1 MSNDRTPL
9 QLTIR
14 DVGRMRYGEALELQ
28 YRLVDERLAETID
41 DTLII
46 VEHPPVIT
54 MGRKAEDTDILAPRE
69 ALESAGVEIHR
80 ITRGGEATYHGPGQI
95 VGYAI
100 INLYNHQRKLR
111 LFVERME
118 EVFIRLLD
126 RYYSIAA
133 GRDDEHRGVWVG
145 DRKITA
151 IGIAVSRAVTMH
163 GFAFNVAPDLSHFD
177 WIIPCGIRDRGVT
190 SLERELGTRPD
201 WETVKRQVIESFC
214 EVYGYEPVAYRT
226 GSDTDDGSVA
236 GSTTGS
242 R

>member
-1 MSNDRTPL
+1 MTDGTGTLPL
-9 QLTIR
+9 TVR
-14 DVGRMRYGEALELQ
+14 DVGRMAYDEALDLQ
-28 YRLVDERLAETID
+28 YRLVEQRRDERIG
-41 DTLII
+41 DTLIL

-54 MGRKAEDTDILAPRE
+54 MGRKAEDSDIIAPLPV
-69 ALESAGVEIHR
+69 LEKAGVTIHR

-126 RYYSIAA
+126 RYYGIAA

-151 IGIAVSRAVTMH
+151 IGIAVTRAITMH

-177 WIIPCGIRDRGVT
+177 WIVPCGIRDKGVT
-190 SLERELGTRPD
+190 SLGRELGEQPD
-201 WETVKRQVIESFC
+201 METVKAQVVESFC
-214 EVYGYEPVAYRT
+214 EVYGYELVSDPGSRT
-226 GSDTDDGSVA
+226 GSS
-236 GSTTGS
+236 SGS

>member
-1 MSNDRTPL
+1 MDGDTDAL
-9 QLTIR
+9 KLTVR
-14 DVGRMRYGEALELQ
+14 DVGRMAYDEALALQ
-28 YRLVDERLAETID
+28 YRLVEERREERVG
-41 DTLII
+41 DTLVL

-54 MGRKAEDTDILAPRE
+54 MGRKAGDADILAPLPV
-69 ALESAGVEIHR
+69 LEEAGVTIHR

-118 EVFIRLLD
+118 ELFIRLLD
-126 RYYSIAA
+126 RHYRIAA

-151 IGIAVSRAVTMH
+151 IGIAVTRAITMH

-177 WIIPCGIRDRGVT
+177 WIVPCGIRDKGVT
-190 SLERELGTRPD
+190 SLERELGRRPD
-201 WETVKRQVIESFC
+201 METVKSQVVESFC
-214 EVYGYEPVAYRT
+214 DVYGYEVVSGPGTRS
-226 GSDTDDGSVA
+226 GSS
-236 GSTTGS
+236 SGS

>member
-1 MSNDRTPL
+1 MGDSTGTL
-9 QLTIR
+9 ALTVR
-14 DVGRMRYGEALELQ
+14 DVGRMAYDEALDLQ
-28 YRLVDERLAETID
+28 YRLVDERREERIG
-41 DTLII
+41 DTLIL

-54 MGRKAEDTDILAPRE
+54 MGRKAENSDILAPLPV
-69 ALESAGVEIHR
+69 LEKAGATIHR

-126 RYYSIAA
+126 RHYGIAA

-151 IGIAVSRAVTMH
+151 IGIAVTRAITMH

-190 SLERELGTRPD
+190 SLERELGREPD
-201 WETVKRQVIESFC
+201 MERVKAEVVESFC
-214 EVYGYEPVAYRT
+214 DVYGYEVVSGPDTLT
-226 GSDTDDGSVA
+226 GSS
-236 GSTTGS
+236 SGS

>member
-1 MSNDRTPL
+1 MSS
-9 QLTIR
+9 LTLTVR
-14 DVGRMRYGEALELQ
+14 DVGRMAYAEALDLQ
-28 YRLVDERLAETID
+28 YQLVEDRREERIQ
-41 DTLII
+41 DTLIL

-54 MGRKAEDTDILAPRE
+54 MGRKAEESDILVPRQVLQE
-69 ALESAGVEIHR
+69 AGAEVHR

-126 RYYSIAA
+126 RYYGIAA

-145 DRKITA
+145 EDKITA
-151 IGIAVSRAVTMH
+151 IGIAVTRAITMH
-163 GFAFNVAPDLSHFD
+163 GFAFNVKPDLSHFN

-190 SLERELGTRPD
+190 SLERELGRAPD
-201 WETVKRQVIESFC
+201 LENVKEQVVESFC
-214 EVYGYEPVAYRT
+214 AVYGYEPEPFT
-226 GSDTDDGSVA
+226 GTTA
-236 GSTTGS
+236 GPTTGA

>member
-1 MSNDRTPL
+1 ME
-9 QLTIR
+9 LTVR
-14 DVGRMRYGEALELQ
+14 DVGRMGYGEALELQ
-28 YRLVDERLAETID
+28 LRLVEQRREETIG
-41 DTLII
+41 DTLIL

-54 MGRKAEDTDILAPRE
+54 MGRKATDADILVPVAQ
-69 ALESAGVEIHR
+69 LESAGVEIHR

-118 EVFIRLLD
+118 EVFIRLLE
-126 RYYSIAA
+126 RHYAIAA

-145 DRKITA
+145 DEKITA
-151 IGIAVSRAVTMH
+151 IGIAVTHAITMH

-177 WIIPCGIRDRGVT
+177 WIVPCGIRDKGVT
-190 SLERELGTRPD
+190 SLEKLLGEKPEMDR
-201 WETVKRQVIESFC
+201 VKERVVKSFC
-214 EVYGYEPVAYRT
+214 AVYGYEL
-226 GSDTDDGSVA
+226 A
-236 GSTTGS
+236 GTSNGTSSGD